1 MKKFNFHNSLL
12 ISFTVINKSWRGII
26 FFQRHP
32 ILLIVT
38 LTVFCH
44 FLHIHPTQCPKITNL
59 LVHSMH
65 FFLCVGSNQAIPSSQ
80 EGSLSCNQSEHRI
93 PLYCLWGLPAWLNLY
108 DKIISYISVYMSI
121 STNLKLLVREFM
133 IYKSLNLVWLF
144 LFAEWSITSLTTM
157 SWLEK
162 IWWWKT

>member
-1 MKKFNFHNSLL
+1 MGWFFSKTPHFVDSNLTCLL
-12 ISFTVINKSWRGII
+12 PLFACSSHTMSENYKPIS
-26 FFQRHP
+26 P
-32 ILLIVT
+32 
-38 LTVFCH
+38 
-44 FLHIHPTQCPKITNL
+44 LHAL
-59 LVHSMH
+59 
-65 FFLCVGSNQAIPSSQ
+65 FLCVGANQAIPSSQ

-93 PLYCLWGLPAWLNLY
+93 PLYCPWGLPAWLNLY
-108 DKIISYISVYMSI
+108 DKIMSYISVYMSI